1 MDLSHQVIGVRVSG
15 FESSPPVDVHR
26 LLYLLRQGLDL
37 QLALSELPCKVVSL
51 GLEVGDGTVLMF
63 VGLDLVH
70 GGGNVVLLKADLH
83 YFLPVLRLALLQ
95 G

>member
-15 FESSPPVDVHR
+15 FESSPPVAVHR
-26 LLYLLRQGLDL
+26 LLYFLRQGLDL
-37 QLALSELPCKVVSL
+37 ELALSELPCKVVSL
-51 GLEVGDGTVLMF
+51 ALEVGDCTVLMF

-70 GGGNVVLLKADLH
+70 GGCDVVLFEADLH